1 MRILDL
7 GSVTGRPVTA
17 HGSRGFSVAALGLSA
32 DAHLVVVRLDP
43 GGVVGRHPAVGRQ
56 VLAVLTGDA
65 VVSGGSDGSDGPV
78 TIGPGQAAVWEPYE
92 PHETR
97 TTEGLTALVLE
108 GELDLA

>member
-7 GSVTGRPVTA
+7 GSATGRPVTA

-32 DAHLVVVRLDP
+32 DAHLVVVHLAA

-56 VLAVLTGDA
+56 MLAVVAGDA
-65 VVSGGSDGSDGPV
+65 VVSGGVGEPV
-78 TIGPGQAAVWEPYE
+78 AIGPGQAAIWEPYE

-97 TTEGLTALVLE
+97 TTDGLTALVLE

>member
-7 GSVTGRPVTA
+7 GSVTGLPVTA
-17 HGSRGFSVAALGLSA
+17 HGSRGFSVAALGLSG
-32 DAHLVVVRLDP
+32 DAHLVAVRLEP

-65 VVSGGSDGSDGPV
+65 VVSGSSGDPV

>member
-7 GSVTGRPVTA
+7 SSVSGRPVTA

-32 DAHLVVVRLDP
+32 DAHLVAVRLDP

-65 VVSGGSDGSDGPV
+65 VVSGGSGEPV

-97 TTEGLTALVLE
+97 TSEGLTALVLE

>member
-1 MRILDL
+1 M
-7 GSVTGRPVTA
+7 
-17 HGSRGFSVAALGLSA
+17 
-32 DAHLVVVRLDP
+32 
-43 GGVVGRHPAVGRQ
+43 
-56 VLAVLTGDA
+56 LTGDA